1 LLGQIP
7 IDIATRESGDR
18 GMPITAEAQD
28 SPVGAEFMKIAQE
41 LRKTLP

>member
-18 GMPITAEAQD
+18 GRPITAEMPA
-28 SPVGAEFMKIAQE
+28 SPVAAEFKKIANR
-41 LRKTLP
+41 LRETLE